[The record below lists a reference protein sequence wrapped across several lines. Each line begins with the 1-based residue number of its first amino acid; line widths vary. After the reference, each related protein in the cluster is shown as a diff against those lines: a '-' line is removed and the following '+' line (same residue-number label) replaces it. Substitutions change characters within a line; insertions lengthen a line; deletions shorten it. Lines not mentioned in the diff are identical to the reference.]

1 MLVIY
6 NLLTFVNTVITEPIC
21 YYFIFLFMNTTLQ
34 QQNTELGKV
43 EVFETKPN
51 ESENTSINEIFS
63 RYFIW
68 FTKNNIEEFQM
79 FSKFCNQRFTN
90 QASVFLR

>member
-1 MLVIY
+1 
-6 NLLTFVNTVITEPIC
+6 
-21 YYFIFLFMNTTLQ
+21 MNTTLQ

-43 EVFETKPN
+43 DVLETKQN
-51 ESENTSINEIFS
+51 EPENTSINEIFS
-63 RYFIW
+63 KYFVW